1 MSAKTLD
8 KIREM
13 LCYELDDVAEG
24 NQFSIGMLD
33 SIDKIVHTIK
43 NIDRIMEGEG
53 GYSMDGNYSR
63 DGGYSRDNYSRNGGY
78 SREGGYS
85 RDNYSNGNSY
95 RRDSMGR
102 YARRYSRDGA
112 EVKSRLEELM
122 NEAGSDKEREAIRKA
137 VTMLEN
143 D

>member
-1 MSAKTLD
+1 MSEKTLE
-8 KIREM
+8 KIRDM
-13 LCYELDDVAEG
+13 LCYELDDVVEG

-43 NIDRIMEGEG
+43 NIDRIMESEG
-53 GYSMDGNYSR
+53 GYSMNGD
-63 DGGYSRDNYSRNGGY
+63 YSRDNYSRNGGY

-112 EVKSRLEELM
+112 EVKSRLEEMM
-122 NEAGSDKEREAIRKA
+122 NEAANDKEREAIRKA

-143 D
+143 N

>member
-1 MSAKTLD
+1 MSEKTLE
-8 KIREM
+8 KIRDM
-13 LCYELDDVAEG
+13 LCYELDDVVEG

-43 NIDRIMEGEG
+43 NIDRIMESEG
-53 GYSMDGNYSR
+53 GYSMNGD
-63 DGGYSRDNYSRNGGY
+63 YSRDNYSRNGGY

-112 EVKSRLEELM
+112 EVKSRLEEMM
-122 NEAGSDKEREAIRKA
+122 NEAENDKEREAIRKA

-143 D
+143 N